1 MGRKA
6 MKDIERR
13 LQDIQEN
20 ILLRMKYKKDPLSF
34 TKDFLSYLMTHLLC
48 SHGALKLTLN
58 PQKEMTLID
67 SFGLSQEYKVWHSRT
82 AEARINEKIL
92 INGSA
97 ERIPD
102 LTIHPSTSPFSSIY
116 QKEGIRSFLAIPI
129 QSPWENVGVLNLYHK
144 VADFFPEALVPPLQR
159 LVFQFGTLV
168 HLLWMNQEER
178 EKKEKLQEKAEEL
191 KNLRDF
197 YELIV
202 ENIPVGV
209 VATDKKGFVVL
220 MNQMLEKMSRQ
231 ERVNVVGRKWYAA
244 FGFSGDTRK
253 RLEETY
259 WTGKTNYFPEI
270 HLGLLDGETIPVD
283 MKTAVIKNDHND
295 VRGVVAICSDL
306 TEKKRIEKE
315 IEKIEKLT
323 TVGRIATSVA
333 HEIRNP
339 LAGIHSVLEILKG
352 RLMKDEEAQY
362 LLKKTFDEI
371 GRLNHFL
378 ENLLSFTS
386 FKRLS
391 MESARIEDV
400 CEDVLLFIHKS
411 LASKGIT
418 LVKRFGEGLPAI
430 YLDRSAIKQIIF
442 NLMLNAVKAVQK
454 AEEKKII
461 LETSLVKDINR
472 MSPGIF
478 WHQSSLPGVLAEK
491 VDSPYLCIAVKDT
504 GIGIRRS
511 ELEKIFEPF
520 YSTSDGIGLGLYIS
534 GKIAENHQGL
544 IGVESEYGKGTSLSV
559 LLPVLT

>member
-1 MGRKA
+1 MGRKGTGN
-6 MKDIERR
+6 IERR

-34 TKDFLSYLMTHLLC
+34 TRDFLSYLMTHLLC
-48 SHGALKLTLN
+48 SHGAVKLNLN
-58 PQKEMTLID
+58 PRKEMTLMD
-67 SFGLSQEYKVWHSRT
+67 SFGLSAEYKVWHSRT

-102 LTIHPSTSPFSSIY
+102 LLTHPGTSPFRSIY
-116 QKEGIRSFLAIPI
+116 RKEGIRSFLAMPI

-144 VADFFPEALVPPLQR
+144 EADFFPDGLVTPLQR

-168 HLLWMNQEER
+168 HLLWMHQEET

-191 KNLRDF
+191 KSLRDF

-209 VATDKKGFVVL
+209 VATDKRGFVVL
-220 MNQMLEKMSRQ
+220 MNQVLEKMSRQ
-231 ERVNVVGRKWYAA
+231 ERVNVLGKKWYDA
-244 FGFSGDTRK
+244 FGFSGDTRA

-259 WTGKTNYFPEI
+259 WTGKTRYFPEI
-270 HLGLLDGETIPVD
+270 QLGLVDGEQIPVD
-283 MKTAVIKNDHND
+283 MKTAVIRNVGNDI
-295 VRGVVAICSDL
+295 RGVVAICSDL

-323 TVGRIATSVA
+323 TIGRIATSVA

-339 LAGIHSVLEILKG
+339 LAGINSVLEIVKG
-352 RLMKDEEAQY
+352 RLAKDEEAQY

-378 ENLLSFTS
+378 ENLLSFAS
-386 FKRLS
+386 FSRLS
-391 MESARIEDV
+391 MESARIEEV

-411 LASKGIT
+411 LASRGIT
-418 LVKRFGEGLPAI
+418 LLRRFGEGLPAV
-430 YLDRSAIKQIIF
+430 YLDRAAIKQIVF
-442 NLMLNAVKAVQK
+442 NLLLNAAKAVQT
-454 AEEKKII
+454 AEEKKIT
-461 LETSLVKDINR
+461 LETMLVKDIGG

-478 WHQSSLPGVLAEK
+478 WHQSGLPGVLPERG
-491 VDSPYLCIAVKDT
+491 DSPYLCISVRDT
-504 GIGIRRS
+504 GIGIRPP
-511 ELEKIFEPF
+511 EVEKVFEPF

-534 GKIAENHQGL
+534 GKIADNHQGL
-544 IGVESEYGKGTSLSV
+544 IGVESEYGKGASFYL